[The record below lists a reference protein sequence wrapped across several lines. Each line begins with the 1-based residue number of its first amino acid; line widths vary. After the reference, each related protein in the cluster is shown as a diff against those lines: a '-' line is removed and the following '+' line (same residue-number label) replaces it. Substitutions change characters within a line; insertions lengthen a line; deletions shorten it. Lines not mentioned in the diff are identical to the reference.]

1 MGVRYEIAHG
11 EAIKDLFLGE
21 CPVARRKDKR
31 MKHLE
36 GTEGT
41 E

>member
-1 MGVRYEIAHG
+1 MGLKYKFAHG
-11 EAIKDLFLGE
+11 EAIKDFFVGE
-21 CPVARRKDKR
+21 CPVERRRDKK